1 MKINITAR
9 GSARIYLTSAD
20 MQRLDIP
27 LPQSDVPQEIQ
38 LFAGGIAAF
47 LSELGLIE
55 LGQSDVQC
63 SVSEAADGIIID
75 IGSKG
80 EEEKQQT
87 QALLLFESADE
98 LCDFC
103 RRLPAGVVEKAE
115 YSELYKAGRSYCLI
129 IGFCCAGG
137 ALPHF
142 SGERRVFYDSVR
154 IQKAREYGELL
165 SRTPIKTIRD
175 ITDL

>member
-20 MQRLDIP
+20 MQKLDIP
-27 LPQSDVPQEIQ
+27 LPQSDVPEEAK

-55 LGQSDVQC
+55 LGESDIQC
-63 SVSEAADGIIID
+63 SVSEAAGGIIID
-75 IGSKG
+75 IGSKD
-80 EEEKQQT
+80 EDEKQQT
-87 QALLLFESADE
+87 QILFVFESADE

-103 RRLPAGVVEKAE
+103 RQLPAGLVEKAE
-115 YSELYKAGRSYCLI
+115 FSELHKADKSYCLI

-137 ALPHF
+137 ALPRF
-142 SGERRVFYDSVR
+142 AAERGAIYDSVR

-165 SRTPIKTIRD
+165 SRTPIKTIRE
-175 ITDL
+175 ITDP